1 MAATKTL
8 ERHNKAENEE
18 KMIRL
23 FNVYYPT
30 RTLVLLL
37 CEALLVGGSFF
48 LATAYVVGPDTYIS
62 LIYENGLSK
71 IIGITILTL
80 LLSYYFDLY
89 EPQRISGNWEIYFRL
104 LLVLSVLSFFLGALV
119 YLFPE
124 MDMGHHVLVS
134 SVSVLVIALVT
145 WRRAYEW
152 LIRLPMFRERV
163 YVLGSGP
170 RASSIAETLRTRR
183 DVGMEVIT
191 GECEGIFNGQVDR
204 FAAELRAYRMARP
217 PVDRVV
223 VAMED
228 RRGSMPVRELLALR
242 LRGVVIEDSSSIIE
256 RLTGKV
262 PLDGLNPS
270 SLIFTEGFNVRAP
283 LQIARRLFSI
293 AVSFAGLSIC
303 LPFFPFI
310 ALAVRLSSPGP
321 IFFRQTRVGRG
332 GRPFTVIKFRTMGQ
346 NAEDKGAVWATK
358 NDPRV
363 TSLGRFMR
371 KTRLDEIPQLWNV
384 LRGDMAFVGPRPE
397 RPEFVQWLTNEI
409 PYYDLRHI
417 IRPGITGW
425 AQVRYQYGAS
435 LEETKQKLEYDLY
448 YVKHLSLGLDLLIMF
463 ETVKTIILRRGA
475 Q

>member
-1 MAATKTL
+1 
-8 ERHNKAENEE
+8 
-18 KMIRL
+18 MIRL

-30 RTLVLLL
+30 RAIVLLL
-37 CEALLVGGSFF
+37 FEVLLISGSF
-48 LATAYVVGPDTYIS
+48 LMATAYLVGPDTYIS
-62 LIYENGLSK
+62 LVYENGMLK
-71 IIGITILTL
+71 IVSITALTL

-89 EPQRISGNWEIYFRL
+89 EPQRISGRWEIYFRL
-104 LLVLSVLSFFLGALV
+104 LLVLSVLSFVLAVVV
-119 YLFPE
+119 YFFPAIGIGR
-124 MDMGHHVLVS
+124 DVLVAG
-134 SVSVLVIALVT
+134 VSILVIALII
-145 WRRAYEW
+145 WRRLYEW
-152 LIRLPMFRERV
+152 IIGLSIFRERV
-163 YVLGSGP
+163 YVLGSGE
-170 RASSIAETLRTRR
+170 RARSIVQILRSRR

-191 GECEGIFNGQVDR
+191 AESGGILNGQLVGYIAD
-204 FAAELRAYRMARP
+204 LRAFRKGEAAI
-217 PVDRVV
+217 DRVV

-242 LRGVVIEDSSSIIE
+242 LSGVVIEDASSLIE

-262 PLDGLNPS
+262 PLEGLTPS
-270 SLIFTEGFNVRAP
+270 TLIFTEGFNVKAP
-283 LQIARRLFSI
+283 LQFVRRLVSI
-293 AVSFAGLSIC
+293 AVSLIGLMIC
-303 LPFFPFI
+303 LPVIPFI

-321 IFFRQTRVGRG
+321 ILFRQTRVGRR
-332 GRPFTVIKFRTMGQ
+332 GRPFTIFKFRTMAQ
-346 NAEDKGAVWATK
+346 NAEAKGAVWAAK

-384 LRGDMAFVGPRPE
+384 LHGDMAFVGPRPE

-409 PYYDLRHI
+409 PYYELRHI

-463 ETVKTIILRRGA
+463 ETIKTVVLRRGA